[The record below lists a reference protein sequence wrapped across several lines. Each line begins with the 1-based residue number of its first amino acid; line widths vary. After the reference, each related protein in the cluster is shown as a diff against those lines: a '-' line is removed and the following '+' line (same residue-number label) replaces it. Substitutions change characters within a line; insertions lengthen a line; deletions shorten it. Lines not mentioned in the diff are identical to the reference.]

1 MARNVRPLTAGETAL
16 FERYFPGHGLRLPKV
31 RFCNGHGGHPAAM
44 AAFRNGNTAITL
56 LGTIYYGPGKYCG
69 DFSAEAARETKAE
82 REAVAKRQALFMHE
96 MTHVWQWRRLGA
108 VRFLARYAR
117 DFIKCRGNA
126 RAMYRYEKGVDP
138 FAGATLE
145 AQAQMVGDYAGALVA
160 RDETE
165 RALIA
170 KNLAGSGFYGL

>member
-1 MARNVRPLTAGETAL
+1 MARKGRPLTAGEIAL
-16 FERYFPGHGLRLPKV
+16 FERNFPGHGLKLPRV

-56 LGTIYYGPGKYCG
+56 LKTIYYGPGKYCD
-69 DFSAEAARETKAE
+69 DFSAETE
-82 REAVAKRQALFMHE
+82 AKRHELFMHE

-126 RAMYRYEKGVDP
+126 RAMYRYEKGVHP
-138 FAGATLE
+138 FAKATLE
-145 AQAQMVGDYAGALVA
+145 AQAQMVGDYAAALVA
-160 RDETE
+160 RDEAT

-170 KNLAGSGFYGL
+170 KNLAGTGFYGL

>member
-1 MARNVRPLTAGETAL
+1 MARNMRPLTAGEIGL
-16 FERYFPGHGLRLPKV
+16 FERHFPEHGLKLPRV

-56 LGTIYYGPGKYCG
+56 RGTIYYGPGKYCE
-69 DFSAEAARETKAE
+69 DFSAGAE
-82 REAVAKRQALFMHE
+82 AKRQALFMHE

-138 FAGATLE
+138 FAKAMLE
-145 AQAQMVGDYAGALVA
+145 AQAQMVGDYAASLVA
-160 RDETE
+160 RDEAA